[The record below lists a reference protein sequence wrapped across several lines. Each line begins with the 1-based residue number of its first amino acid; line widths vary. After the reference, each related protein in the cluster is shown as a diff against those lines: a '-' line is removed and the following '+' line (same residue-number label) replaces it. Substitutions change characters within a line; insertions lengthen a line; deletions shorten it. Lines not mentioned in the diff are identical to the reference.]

1 MKIKQF
7 IFKSKN
13 INKSSYIWN
22 MSGSMIMAFQSVIM
36 LMILTRTVGIVEAG
50 VFTIAYANANLFL
63 NVGKYGMRNFQVSD
77 AKNQFSF
84 SEYLASRIFTVFLMI
99 VFSFLYTYISAKKNN
114 YNSEKVIVILLMC
127 IFKVADAI
135 EDVYIGYF
143 QHKNRLDI
151 PSKAMTLRLVITIVV
166 FGVLL
171 ILGSSLSFSLFI
183 ACVVTYI
190 CLGIFI
196 FFSTDY
202 ICLTKFK
209 VKNIYLLLVA
219 CFSLFASN
227 FLSFYI
233 GNAPKYAI
241 DSMLNDEL
249 QACYGFIAMPV
260 FVVGL
265 LNGFI
270 FNPVIYKMT
279 DYWEKREYKKF
290 MKRLWIQVLI
300 VAVISLCC
308 VIGAYLLGIP
318 VLSILYNTDLKLYKK
333 ELIILMIGGGMLGLS
348 GLLTTIITIIRYQKC
363 LGWIYAAVA
372 VLAFILS
379 PVMVRRYSITGAA
392 IIYLALMTVLCGVLF
407 IITLFGIMRGKKDSA
422 YGKSV

>member
-1 MKIKQF
+1 MIKKF
-7 IFKSKN
+7 LFKSRN
-13 INKSSYIWN
+13 IKKDSFVWN

-63 NVGKYGMRNFQVSD
+63 NIGKYGMRNFQVSD
-77 AKNQFSF
+77 AKNQFCF
-84 SEYLASRIFTVFLMI
+84 SEYLVSRMFTVSLMI
-99 VFSFLYTYISAKKNN
+99 VFSFLYTYVSAIKND

-143 QHKNRLDI
+143 QHQNRLDI
-151 PSKAMTLRLVITIVV
+151 PSKAMTLRLIITIAI
-166 FGVLL
+166 FGILL
-171 ILGSSLSFSLFI
+171 IIGCSLSFSLLI
-183 ACVVTYI
+183 ACVITYV

-196 FFSTDY
+196 FLSSDY
-202 ICLTKFK
+202 IRFTKLK
-209 VKNIYLLLVA
+209 VKNVYFLLVA

-241 DSMLNDEL
+241 DSVLNDEL

-279 DYWEKREYKKF
+279 VYWKKRDYKKF

-300 VAVISLCC
+300 VVAISLCC

-318 VLSILYNTDLKLYKK
+318 VLSILYNTELKPYKK
-333 ELIILMIGGGMLGLS
+333 ELIILMVGGGMLGLS
-348 GLLTTIITIIRYQKC
+348 GLFTTIITIVRYQKC
-363 LGWIYAAVA
+363 LGWIYAVFA
-372 VLAFILS
+372 VLAFIFS
-379 PVMVRRYSITGAA
+379 PIMVRKYSITGAA
-392 IIYLALMTVLCGVLF
+392 IIYLALMTGLCIGLF
-407 IITLFGIMRGKKDSA
+407 VITLFGIMKGKKDSA
-422 YGKSV
+422 YGDAV

>member
-1 MKIKQF
+1 MKINQF
-7 IFKSKN
+7 IFNSKN
-13 INKSSYIWN
+13 ISKSSYIWN

-50 VFTIAYANANLFL
+50 VFTIAYANANLFI
-63 NVGKYGMRNFQVSD
+63 NIGKYGMRNFQVSD
-77 AKNQFSF
+77 SKNQFNF
-84 SEYLASRIFTVFLMI
+84 SEYFVSRIFTVFLMI
-99 VFSFLYTYISAKKNN
+99 AFSFLYTYISAIKND
-114 YNSEKVIVILLMC
+114 YNNEKVIVILLMC

-143 QHKNRLDI
+143 QHQNRLDI
-151 PSKAMTLRLVITIVV
+151 PSKAMTLRLIITIAI
-166 FGVLL
+166 FGILL
-171 ILGSSLSFSLFI
+171 IIGCSLSISLFI
-183 ACVVTYI
+183 ACVITYV

-196 FFSTDY
+196 FLSSDY
-202 ICLTKFK
+202 IRFTKFK
-209 VKNIYLLLVA
+209 VKNIYILLVA
-219 CFSLFASN
+219 CFPLFASN

-241 DSMLNDEL
+241 DSILNDEL

-279 DYWEKREYKKF
+279 DYWRKRDYKKF

-300 VAVISLCC
+300 VVAISLCC

-318 VLSILYNTDLKLYKK
+318 VLSILYNTDLKPYKK
-333 ELIILMIGGGMLGLS
+333 ELIILMIGGGVLGLS
-348 GLLTTIITIIRYQKC
+348 GLLTTIITIVRYQKC
-363 LGWIYAAVA
+363 LGWIYAGVA
-372 VLAFILS
+372 VLAFIFS
-379 PVMVRRYSITGAA
+379 PIMVRKYSITGAA
-392 IIYLALMTVLCGVLF
+392 IIYLALMTVLCIGLF
-407 IITLFGIMRGKKDSA
+407 VITLFGIMKGKKDSA
-422 YGKSV
+422 YGDAV